1 MKKLII
7 NADDFG
13 YREGINRGIIYA
25 HQNGLVTSA
34 SLFTDREGTDE
45 AVRLA
50 RENPALSLGLHLD
63 LDRYFMVEHGV
74 GQITGWIDPKPP
86 LSAVKDESRR
96 QLDRFATF
104 GFTADHIDSHHH
116 SHLNPEV
123 FPLIC
128 DLAREYHI
136 PVIRLFEK
144 HFADAA
150 DYDSCRRTA
159 LEHGLK
165 FVDHFLEGWYWGN
178 VDEAYQCAELM
189 THPGYGEIWREA
201 ELAHCCQPKLKQ
213 YFIEQQIELLCFGDA
228 FPGA

>member
-50 RENPALSLGLHLD
+50 RENPGLALGIHLD
-63 LDRYFMVEHGV
+63 LDRFFNVEHGV
-74 GQITGWIDPKPP
+74 GLITGWIDPKP
-86 LSAVKDESRR
+86 SITHVQDECRR
-96 QLDRFATF
+96 QLDRFFSF
-104 GFTADHIDSHHH
+104 GFTPDHIDSHHH
-116 SHLNPEV
+116 AHLNCEI
-123 FPLIC
+123 FPLVC
-128 DLAREYHI
+128 NLAREYHI
-136 PVIRLFEK
+136 PVIRLFET
-144 HFADAA
+144 HFPEAA
-150 DYDSCRRTA
+150 DFAFCQRAACD
-159 LEHGLK
+159 HGLK

-178 VDEAYQCAELM
+178 IDESYECAELM

-213 YFIEQQIELLCFGDA
+213 YFAEQQIDLLRFSDA